1 AVSPPLSAALPAMKF
16 SEDLKVP
23 FILEIN
29 ELWPDAPVERGKL
42 SLGLLKKVA
51 KRLESKAY
59 SKAAYIIAGNQEIAD
74 LIKERSE
81 ERYKIMVAQ
90 GEPDQ
95 TKLLEIYDLVLGKK
109 L

>member
-1 AVSPPLSAALPAMKF
+1 PYV
-16 SEDLKVP
+16 
-23 FILEIN
+23 LEVK
-29 ELWPDAPVERGKL
+29 ELWPDAPVKRGKL
-42 SLGLLKKVA
+42 SLSWLKKAA
-51 KRLESKAY
+51 KRLELKAY

-81 ERYKIMVAQ
+81 ERNKIMVAQ